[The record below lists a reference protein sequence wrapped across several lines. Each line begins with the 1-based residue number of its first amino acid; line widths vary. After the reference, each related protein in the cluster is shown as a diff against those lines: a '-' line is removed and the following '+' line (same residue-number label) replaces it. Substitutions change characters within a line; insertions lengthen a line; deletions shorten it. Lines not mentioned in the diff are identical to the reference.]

1 MTSKANAYEVWVLA
15 PLTAV
20 AVAYNITQ
28 LIPCIWL
35 PQNWNQLGYPSDLF
49 LLLHQRTTVTTQVLR
64 EALTPEG
71 SLSALAQTW
80 LERFGGESIDRL
92 LWRLSSVDGRKLY
105 LVLGAW
111 PILACSYCSH
121 KLDCQLYA
129 AFALL
134 APYLATA
141 MLVGLLTIPPRGAL
155 PRMVQWLVGES
166 TEPTTITPQYTRES
180 LRFPATLAL
189 LIAFAAEVFVIVRA
203 EELGSV
209 YGRWEHWHANI
220 HLLRHTFFLVLIG
233 AVYFCRKLR
242 RPATEVIG
250 ALRSLSVTS
259 ANVDALVDRIKTK
272 DN

>member
-92 LWRLSSVDGRKLY
+92 LWRLSSVDGRVRGSLSPRNST
-105 LVLGAW
+105 LSLEHGPSWRARIAPTNWIVSFMQPSRSSLHTW
-111 PILACSYCSH
+111 PLQCSLASSRY
-121 KLDCQLYA
+121 
-129 AFALL
+129 
-134 APYLATA
+134 
-141 MLVGLLTIPPRGAL
+141 PRVEHCREWCNG
-155 PRMVQWLVGES
+155 S
-166 TEPTTITPQYTRES
+166 SES
-180 LRFPATLAL
+180 LP
-189 LIAFAAEVFVIVRA
+189 
-203 EELGSV
+203 SQQ
-209 YGRWEHWHANI
+209 
-220 HLLRHTFFLVLIG
+220 
-233 AVYFCRKLR
+233 
-242 RPATEVIG
+242 P
-250 ALRSLSVTS
+250 
-259 ANVDALVDRIKTK
+259 
-272 DN
+272 